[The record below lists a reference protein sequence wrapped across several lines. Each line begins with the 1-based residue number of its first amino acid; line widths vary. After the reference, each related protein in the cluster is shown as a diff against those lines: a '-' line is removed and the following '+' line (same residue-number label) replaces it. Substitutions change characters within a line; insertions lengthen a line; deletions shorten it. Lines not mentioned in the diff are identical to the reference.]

1 MRRSGLLLGR
11 EAGCRSA
18 PCFGF
23 LFGSVTGFARRLLF
37 CRCSRQGGGFSD
49 LFGTQL
55 PGRQFGRASL
65 GFGPRQGRLCQLF
78 FCRGPSRG
86 CASQFSSG

>member
-1 MRRSGLLLGR
+1 MRALGGFGQTLDLRVLCSGFCFGRGAFGLRRSGLLLGR

-37 CRCSRQGGGFSD
+37 
-49 LFGTQL
+49 
-55 PGRQFGRASL
+55 
-65 GFGPRQGRLCQLF
+65 
-78 FCRGPSRG
+78 
-86 CASQFSSG
+86 